1 MNGAPDI
8 VFGQDAN
15 QASHTFRHTDGPGLH
30 REEVIDAISAD
41 IRPYLPL
48 AMRPPGVA
56 LFVRRVTVRG
66 VELTYHAYPLNEGL
80 VNEGLV
86 NVGRITGP

>member
-1 MNGAPDI
+1 MRSRQDV

-15 QASHTFRHTDGPGLH
+15 QASHTFRHTDDLGLG
-30 REEVIDAISAD
+30 REEVMDAIRAD
-41 IRPYLPL
+41 LQPYLPL
-48 AMRPPGVA
+48 VMRPRSVGLLVGK
-56 LFVRRVTVRG
+56 VTVRG
-66 VELTYHAYPLNEGL
+66 VELRCHAYL